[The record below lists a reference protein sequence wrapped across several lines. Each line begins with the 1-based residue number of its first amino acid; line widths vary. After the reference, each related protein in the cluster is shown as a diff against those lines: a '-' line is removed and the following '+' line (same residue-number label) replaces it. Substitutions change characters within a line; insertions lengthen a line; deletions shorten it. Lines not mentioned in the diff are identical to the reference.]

1 MMRQSISKK
10 MSPSLSSTEPPR
22 VCLGVITSPHGIRGG
37 VKIKTYTQD
46 PQNLTAYG
54 PLSDE
59 TGKLYTI
66 YIQDIRTTDSLTAII
81 DGVTDRNGAELLRGV
96 HLFVD
101 RDRLPKTDEEEF
113 YHSDLINLM
122 VKDVAGAEI
131 GYVKAVHNFGAG
143 DILEVI
149 TSNRAS
155 YMVPFRKEFVP
166 TVDITCKQL
175 VITAKALLT
184 FDQTSD
190 DEGGVADTS
199 PHPSSCEEI

>member
-1 MMRQSISKK
+1 MRQPISNKAP
-10 MSPSLSSTEPPR
+10 SSLSSAENPR
-22 VCLGVITSPHGIRGG
+22 VCLGVITSPHGIRGA

-54 PLSDE
+54 PLTDE

-66 YIQDIRTTDSLTAII
+66 HIQDIRTTDSLTAVV
-81 DGVTDRNGAELLRGV
+81 DGVIDRNGAELLRGI

-113 YHSDLINLM
+113 YHSDLIDLT
-122 VKDVAGAEI
+122 VKGVEGEKI

-143 DILEVI
+143 DILEVV
-149 TSNRAS
+149 TVDRAN

-166 TVDITCKQL
+166 TVDVARKELI
-175 VITAKALLT
+175 ITATALLT
-184 FDQTSD
+184 FDQTDHD
-190 DEGGVADTS
+190 DVSGHTS
-199 PHPSSCEEI
+199 SGEEV